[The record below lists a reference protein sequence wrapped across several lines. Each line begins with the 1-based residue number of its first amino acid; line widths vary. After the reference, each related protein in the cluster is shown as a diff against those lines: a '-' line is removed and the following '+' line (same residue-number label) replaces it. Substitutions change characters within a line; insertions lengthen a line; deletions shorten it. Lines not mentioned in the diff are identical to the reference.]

1 MILIGEY
8 EYKKVNIQIVLMLTW
23 IAAIGAAGTV
33 HGI

>member
-1 MILIGEY
+1 MILSEY